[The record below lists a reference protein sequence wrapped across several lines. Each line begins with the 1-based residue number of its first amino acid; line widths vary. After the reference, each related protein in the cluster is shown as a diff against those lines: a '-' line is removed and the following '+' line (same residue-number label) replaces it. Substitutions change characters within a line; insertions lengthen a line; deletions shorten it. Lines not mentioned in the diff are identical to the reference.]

1 MADPG
6 PSPTVSSLEVDVV
19 RHAEI
24 WDRIAV
30 SDEALARAARA
41 AFAAAPADRQEPCE
55 ATIVLTD
62 DAEMRALNRAWRGKD
77 SSTNV
82 LSFPAGYSPGAIV
95 SEPRPLGDVVLAA
108 ETVLAESADRD
119 IPAADHAAHLV
130 VHGMLHL
137 LGFDHE
143 RDEDAEAMEAL
154 ETRGALHDRHRRSLC
169 GGRASRPCRGIAM
182 SNAPLSDDELPA
194 ASDQSPEEEPSWLE
208 RVLARFGLGEEPD
221 LREVI
226 EDALT
231 RAKGAG
237 DTFSGQERAMLLKTL
252 RFGKLTVEDV
262 MVPRADIIA
271 VEESMTVAELM
282 AVFREAEHSRLPVYR
297 ETLDDPRGMIHIRDL
312 MSWITTAAEKS
323 GAPSLDLGA
332 VDLASTVG
340 SIDITREIL
349 YVPPSMPVL
358 DLLLRMQLSRRHL
371 ALVVDEY
378 GGTDGLVSIEDLVEE
393 VVGEIE
399 DEHDVAEEAMIR
411 QDPKLG
417 LIADA
422 RTPIEDLAR
431 HLGVELATPEQ
442 EEDID
447 TIGGLV
453 FSLAGRI
460 PARGELVRHPS
471 GIEFEVL
478 EADPRRIKKLR
489 IHKAQE
495 RKETPTETPAPESS

>member
-1 MADPG
+1 
-6 PSPTVSSLEVDVV
+6 
-19 RHAEI
+19 
-24 WDRIAV
+24 
-30 SDEALARAARA
+30 
-41 AFAAAPADRQEPCE
+41 
-55 ATIVLTD
+55 
-62 DAEMRALNRAWRGKD
+62 
-77 SSTNV
+77 
-82 LSFPAGYSPGAIV
+82 
-95 SEPRPLGDVVLAA
+95 
-108 ETVLAESADRD
+108 
-119 IPAADHAAHLV
+119 
-130 VHGMLHL
+130 
-137 LGFDHE
+137 
-143 RDEDAEAMEAL
+143 
-154 ETRGALHDRHRRSLC
+154 
-169 GGRASRPCRGIAM
+169 M
-182 SNAPLSDDELPA
+182 SNAPLSEGELPA
-194 ASDQSPEEEPSWLE
+194 SDDLRTEEEPSWLE
-208 RVLARFGLGEEPD
+208 RLLARFGLGEEPD

-226 EDALT
+226 EDTLA
-231 RAKGAG
+231 RGKAG
-237 DTFSGQERAMLLKTL
+237 DDTFSAQERAMLLNIL

-271 VEESMTVAELM
+271 VEESITVADLM

-323 GAPSLDLGA
+323 GEVRLDLGA
-332 VDLASTVG
+332 VDLSSTAG
-340 SIDITREIL
+340 AINITREIL

-460 PARGELVRHPS
+460 PARGELGRHLRTRLCPAACLA
-471 GIEFEVL
+471 GAVL
-478 EADPRRIKKLR
+478 ELRPVRLAARRLPRKAWHAAPLCHAYRILVRLRLFPHRSLLDRRSLSGRALAARLAHPLRHDGARRRHGSVLCRRCGACRNPVAPRRGKGFRGGNCLR
-489 IHKAQE
+489 PRRVRPRPRADRAALEPRGIRARRNPSHDAGSIDL
-495 RKETPTETPAPESS
+495 RRLRA

>member
-1 MADPG
+1 
-6 PSPTVSSLEVDVV
+6 
-19 RHAEI
+19 
-24 WDRIAV
+24 
-30 SDEALARAARA
+30 
-41 AFAAAPADRQEPCE
+41 
-55 ATIVLTD
+55 
-62 DAEMRALNRAWRGKD
+62 
-77 SSTNV
+77 
-82 LSFPAGYSPGAIV
+82 
-95 SEPRPLGDVVLAA
+95 
-108 ETVLAESADRD
+108 
-119 IPAADHAAHLV
+119 
-130 VHGMLHL
+130 
-137 LGFDHE
+137 
-143 RDEDAEAMEAL
+143 
-154 ETRGALHDRHRRSLC
+154 
-169 GGRASRPCRGIAM
+169 
-182 SNAPLSDDELPA
+182 
-194 ASDQSPEEEPSWLE
+194 
-208 RVLARFGLGEEPD
+208 
-221 LREVI
+221 
-226 EDALT
+226 
-231 RAKGAG
+231 
-237 DTFSGQERAMLLKTL
+237 MLLKML

-323 GAPSLDLGA
+323 GAPNLDLGA
-332 VDLASTVG
+332 VNLASTVG

-489 IHKAQE
+489 IHKAQD